1 MDEETTSNNVNMSRP
16 RRSLRLSISISFIVL
31 MVITISIITLVIFS
45 KWTASANDTM
55 TKMED
60 KANKDILN
68 GIETLVS
75 IPLNNNEMNKNLI
88 QNGLIDLHNSKAR
101 ESYFAGVL
109 KSSGEEINS
118 FSYGTENGEYY
129 GARRNEKNEVE
140 IYKSDADTNGN
151 SWYYEATDDLTAGEF
166 VKDYGKF
173 DPRTRDWYKIAKEKE
188 QPMFSPLYKHFIKD
202 DLALSAAYPI
212 YNKVG
217 ILQGVLGTHITLS
230 RLNKNLKEIVQ
241 DKMAVAYIIDEESGA
256 LVANSFEKPNFT
268 TLADG
273 NIKRTTIQ
281 ELGNKSVIEAY
292 ENYRKTSIN
301 SFVVKTDQDKLH
313 IKLTE
318 YKKDGLN
325 WLIIT
330 AIPESI
336 YTTEIKNSIRSSIV
350 LSIIGLFLSVL
361 IYMKSTEIILKPI
374 NQLISTTEAFSKGD
388 LTQRAK
394 IFRDDDIGKLA
405 RAFNHMAEELYAL
418 IHNLEDKVRAR
429 TVELEQAQSEI
440 INAKEQ
446 AEAANIAKSQFLANM
461 SHEIRTP
468 MNGIV
473 GFLQLLGNTKLNS
486 EQSEFVQM
494 IKTSTDALLTVIND
508 ILDISKIEA
517 GRMELEA
524 IPFDIRSMIEET
536 VILFDAKAKEKDLE
550 LNMLIS
556 SGIPHY
562 LSGDPTK
569 LRQIISNLVSNSV
582 KFTGKGEV
590 FIEVSLIR
598 ETETIVE
605 ISFAVTDTGI
615 GMSRQEIDKLFKPF
629 SQADSSSTRK
639 YGGTGLGLAICKRF
653 VEMMD
658 GEISATSESGK
669 GTRFNFHVNLN
680 KAQDAVIPVL
690 PDYSILKG
698 KRILIV
704 DDHAMNLYIAKVY
717 LEEIGC
723 MVNEFPSAGDA
734 LSDLV
739 SHDGGYQYNTILID
753 YQMQGMTGFDLAAAI
768 KERLSLKD
776 IPLILLTS
784 VTTNSEAK
792 QAKEKGFAGYI
803 SKPYK
808 RSELLDCVAMVLEG
822 KRIDKGEEEVF
833 ITRHTASEAKYNSKL
848 KLKLLLVE
856 DNDINKKFFVKLL
869 KMKGLNCDV
878 AVNGVEAVSATEHK
892 DYDIIFMDCQ
902 MPVMDGYEATRQ
914 IRTTEGDRKHT
925 AIVAMTAYAM
935 KEDKEKCLEAGMDD
949 YLSKPVNLERVLNI
963 LQKYGKNQD
972 IESRI
977 AEWNYHFSSTV
988 RVLMQESGFDEE
1000 TCEELLNDFCEQAK
1014 RLIKTIKEQISKNSF
1029 LEVDILLHQLKGS
1042 AGSIRAK
1049 EIAKY
1054 ALLAEEA
1061 ARKANHENLDGLL
1074 EKLEMLLSALCEVN

>member
-1 MDEETTSNNVNMSRP
+1 MDEKTTSNNVNLSKP

-60 KANKDILN
+60 NANKDILN
-68 GIETLVS
+68 GIEILVG

-88 QNGLIDLHNSKAR
+88 RNGLIDLHNSKAR

-109 KSSGEEINS
+109 KSSGEEIYS
-118 FSYGTENGEYY
+118 FSYGAKNGEYY

-140 IYKSDADTNGN
+140 IYRSNADTNGN
-151 SWYYEATDDLTAGEF
+151 SWYYKTTDDLTAGEF

-212 YNKVG
+212 YNKEG

-230 RLNKNLKEIVQ
+230 RLNKNLKDIVQ
-241 DKMAVAYIIDEESGA
+241 DKMAVAYIIERESGA

-281 ELGNKSVIEAY
+281 ELDDKPVIEAN
-292 ENYRKTSIN
+292 ENYQKTSIN

-318 YKKDGLN
+318 YKKDGLD

-336 YTTEIKNSIRSSIV
+336 YTTEINNSIRSSIV
-350 LSIIGLFLSVL
+350 LSIIGIFLSIL

-394 IFRDDDIGKLA
+394 IFRNDDIGKLA
-405 RAFNHMAEELYAL
+405 RAFNHMAEELYTL
-418 IHNLEDKVRAR
+418 IHNLEDKVRER
-429 TVELEQAQSEI
+429 TAELEQAQSEI

-494 IKTSTDALLTVIND
+494 IKTSTDALLSVIND

-556 SGIPHY
+556 SEIPHY

-582 KFTGKGEV
+582 KFTGKGGV

-598 ETETIVE
+598 ETETIAE
-605 ISFAVTDTGI
+605 ISFAVNDTGI
-615 GMSRQEIDKLFKPF
+615 GMSRREIDKLFKPF

-639 YGGTGLGLAICKRF
+639 YGGTGLGLTICKRF

-658 GEISATSESGK
+658 GEIRATSEKGK
-669 GTRFNFHVNLN
+669 GTTFNFHVNLN
-680 KAQDAVIPVL
+680 KAQDAAILVL
-690 PDYSILKG
+690 PDYSVLKG

-723 MVNEFPSAGDA
+723 MVNEFQSAGDA

-739 SHDGGYQYNTILID
+739 SHDGGYQYDTILID
-753 YQMQGMTGFDLAAAI
+753 YQMQGMTGFDLAATI

-808 RSELLDCVAMVLEG
+808 RSDLLDCVAMVLGG
-822 KRIDKGEEEVF
+822 KRTDKGEEEVF
-833 ITRHTASEAKYNSKL
+833 ITRHTASEAKYNS

-878 AVNGVEAVSATEHK
+878 AVNGVEAVSASEHK

-914 IRTTEGDRKHT
+914 IRTAEGDQKHT
-925 AIVAMTAYAM
+925 VIVAMTAYAM
-935 KEDKEKCLEAGMDD
+935 IEDKEKCLEAGMDG
-949 YLSKPVNLERVLNI
+949 YLSKPVDLEQVLNI

-977 AEWNYHFSSTV
+977 ADWNDYFSSTAS
-988 RVLMQESGFDEE
+988 VLMRELGFDKE
-1000 TCEELLNDFCEQAK
+1000 TCEELLNDFCGQAK
-1014 RLIKTIKEQISKNSF
+1014 RLINTIKEQIPKNNL
-1029 LEVDILLHQLKGS
+1029 LEVDNLLHQLKGS
-1042 AGSIRAK
+1042 ASSIRAV

-1054 ALLAEEA
+1054 ALMAEEA
-1061 ARKANHENLDGLL
+1061 ARQVDHESLGGLL
-1074 EKLEMLLSALCEVN
+1074 ENLETLLSALCEVNG

>member
-1 MDEETTSNNVNMSRP
+1 MDEKTTSNDVNLSKL

-45 KWTASANDTM
+45 KWTTSANDTM
-55 TKMED
+55 TKMENN
-60 KANKDILN
+60 ANKDILN
-68 GIETLVS
+68 GIETLVG

-101 ESYFAGVL
+101 ESYFTGVL
-109 KSSGEEINS
+109 KSSGEEIYS

-140 IYKSDADTNGN
+140 IYRSDADTNGN
-151 SWYYEATDDLTAGEF
+151 SWYYKTTDDLTAGEF

-173 DPRTRDWYKIAKEKE
+173 DPRTRDWYKIAKETE

-230 RLNKNLKEIVQ
+230 RLNKNLKDIVQ
-241 DKMAVAYIIDEESGA
+241 DKMAVAYIIERESGA

-273 NIKRTTIQ
+273 NIKRATIQ
-281 ELGNKSVIEAY
+281 ELDNKPVIKAY
-292 ENYRKTSIN
+292 EDYKNNSIN

-318 YKKDGLN
+318 YKKDGLD

-336 YTTEIKNSIRSSIV
+336 YTTEINNSIRSSIV
-350 LSIIGLFLSVL
+350 LSIIGLFLSIL

-394 IFRDDDIGKLA
+394 IFRNDDIGKLA
-405 RAFNHMAEELYAL
+405 RAFNHMAEELYTL
-418 IHNLEDKVRAR
+418 IHNLEDKVRER
-429 TVELEQAQSEI
+429 TAELEQVQSEI

-494 IKTSTDALLTVIND
+494 IKTSTDALLSVIND

-524 IPFDIRSMIEET
+524 IPFDIRSMIEES

-556 SGIPHY
+556 SEIPHY

-569 LRQIISNLVSNSV
+569 LRQVISNLVSNSV

-590 FIEVSLIR
+590 FIEVSLVR
-598 ETETIVE
+598 ETETIAE

-629 SQADSSSTRK
+629 SQTDSSSTRK

-658 GEISATSESGK
+658 GEISVISEKGK
-669 GTRFNFHVNLN
+669 GTTFNFHVKLN
-680 KAQDAVIPVL
+680 KAQDAAIPVL
-690 PDYSILKG
+690 PDYSVLKG

-723 MVNEFPSAGDA
+723 MVNEFQSAGDA

-739 SHDGGYQYNTILID
+739 SHDGGYQYDVILID
-753 YQMQGMTGFDLAAAI
+753 YQMQGMTGFDLAAMI

-808 RSELLDCVAMVLEG
+808 RSDLLDCVAMVLGG
-822 KRIDKGEEEVF
+822 KRTDKGEEEVF
-833 ITRHTASEAKYNSKL
+833 ITRHTASEAKYNG

-878 AVNGVEAVSATEHK
+878 AVNGVEAVSASEHK

-914 IRTTEGDRKHT
+914 IRKAEGDQKHT

-935 KEDKEKCLEAGMDD
+935 IEDKEKCLEAGMDG
-949 YLSKPVNLERVLNI
+949 YLSKPVNLEQVLNI

-977 AEWNYHFSSTV
+977 ADWNDYFSSTV
-988 RVLMQESGFDEE
+988 SVLRRELGFDEE
-1000 TCEELLNDFCEQAK
+1000 TCEELLNDFCGQAK
-1014 RLIKTIKEQISKNSF
+1014 KQINTIKEQIPKNNF

-1042 AGSIRAK
+1042 ADSIRAK

-1054 ALLAEEA
+1054 ALMAEEA
-1061 ARKANHENLDGLL
+1061 SRQVDHESLGGLL
-1074 EKLEMLLSALCEVN
+1074 EKLETLLSALCEVNG